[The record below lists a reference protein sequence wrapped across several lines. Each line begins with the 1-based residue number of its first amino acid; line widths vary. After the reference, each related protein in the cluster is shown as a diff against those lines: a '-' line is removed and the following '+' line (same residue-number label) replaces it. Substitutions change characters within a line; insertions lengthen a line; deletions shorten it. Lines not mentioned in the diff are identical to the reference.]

1 MEATGATVG
10 AEIAVRLERHP
21 AVITEDL
28 PDIYA
33 SIARENPPAAEQ
45 VLEAVEATFAQ
56 LTQQPECGVTYRSR
70 NRSLPDVRMLP
81 VIGFANYL
89 VFYRIEVE
97 AIRILYVV
105 HGARHLPRFFQREP
119 RG

>member
-1 MEATGATVG
+1 M
-10 AEIAVRLERHP
+10 RLERHP

-33 SIARENPPAAEQ
+33 SIARENPAAAER
-45 VLEAVEATFAQ
+45 VLDGIKLTFAQ
-56 LTQQPECGVTYRSR
+56 LTQLPECGVTYRSR

-89 VFYRIEVE
+89 VFYRVEVE
-97 AIRILYVV
+97 AVRILYVV

>member
-1 MEATGATVG
+1 M
-10 AEIAVRLERHP
+10 RLERHP

-33 SIARENPPAAEQ
+33 SIARDNPAAAER
-45 VLEAVEATFAQ
+45 VLDGIKLTFAQ

-70 NRSLPDVRMLP
+70 NRNLPDVRMLP

-89 VFYRIEVE
+89 VFYRIEAE
-97 AIRILYVV
+97 AVRILYVV
-105 HGARHLPRFFQREP
+105 HGARHLPRLFRQKS